1 MRIGI
6 IGGGASGLVCAITA
20 KTRDNEVIVFERNK
34 EVGKKI
40 LATGN
45 GKCNYW
51 NAEQHSINY
60 ETSNPEQLDKIIN
73 SKTEEK
79 VLKFFKDLG
88 ILPKIKN
95 GYYYP
100 NSNQAL
106 TIRNALESEA
116 KDKNITIKYNYLV
129 ETIEKENN
137 KFIINN
143 EIEVDKL
150 VIATG
155 GYASP
160 KTGSTGMGYKF
171 AEKFGHSIRKP
182 LPSLVQLVTKKE
194 WYLKE
199 WKGVRTDVKVSQI
212 EYDLNN
218 VSIRTLRR
226 ETGEIQLTDYGI
238 SGICVFNLSNRI
250 ARGLEEG
257 KKERVEIDFLPTVHE
272 TELRRILNTD
282 KDIRRVLN
290 GLLNEK
296 LVNVLLEFGTDKA
309 SLIKRLKH
317 FVVEV
322 IDTKGFDDAQ
332 VTSGGVLLD
341 SINLD
346 TMESLKEKGLYIIGE
361 LLDLTGDCGGYNL
374 GICFRT
380 AIIAGES
387 IRGDKHA

>member
-1 MRIGI
+1 MKIGI
-6 IGGGASGLVCAITA
+6 IGGGASGLVAAITA
-20 KTRDNEVIVFERNK
+20 KNDDNEVIIFELNK

-51 NAEQHSINY
+51 NEDQSLSHY
-60 ETSNPEQLDKIIN
+60 ETLNKELIPEIIN
-73 SKTEEK
+73 SNTETK
-79 VLKFFKDLG
+79 VLDFFKKLG

-106 TIRNALESEA
+106 TIRNALEEEA
-116 KDKNITIKYNYLV
+116 KDKHITIKNNYLV
-129 ETIEKENN
+129 ETITKENN

-143 EIEVDKL
+143 EISIDKL
-150 VIATG
+150 IIATG

-160 KTGSTGMGYKF
+160 KTGSTGMGYEF
-171 AEKFGHSIRKP
+171 AKQFGHTIRKT

-199 WKGVRTDVKVSQI
+199 WKGIRTDVTVTSI
-212 EYDLNN
+212 EDNE
-218 VSIRTLRR
+218 VKRT
-226 ETGEIQLTDYGI
+226 EVGEIQLTDYGI
-238 SGICVFNLSNRI
+238 SGICVFNLSNSI
-250 ARGLEEG
+250 ARGITEG
-257 KKERVEIDFLPTVHE
+257 KKERVEIDFLPTISE
-272 TELRRILNTD
+272 SELRNILNTN
-282 KDIRRVLN
+282 KNIRRVLN

-296 LVNVLLEFGTDKA
+296 LVDVLLEFGTEKSA
-309 SLIKRLKH
+309 LIKRIKH
-317 FVVEV
+317 FMVEV
-322 IDTKGFDDAQ
+322 IETKGFDDSQ

-341 SINLD
+341 EINLT
-346 TMESLKEKGLYIIGE
+346 TMESKKEKGLYLIGE

-380 AIIAGES
+380 AILAGES
-387 IRGDKHA
+387 LRGEKDA

>member
-1 MRIGI
+1 MKIGI
-6 IGGGASGLVCAITA
+6 IGGGASGLVCALTA
-20 KTRDNEVIVFERNK
+20 KTDDNEVIIFERNK

-51 NAEQHSINY
+51 NEDQNILHY
-60 ETSNPEQLDKIIN
+60 ETLNTNHLSEIIN
-73 SKTEEK
+73 SNTEEK
-79 VLKFFKDLG
+79 VLSFFKKLG

-106 TIRNALESEA
+106 TIRNVLEEEA
-116 KDKNITIKYNYLV
+116 KEKHIKIKTNYV
-129 ETIEKENN
+129 VAIIKKENN
-137 KFIINN
+137 QFIINN
-143 EIEVDKL
+143 EIKVDKL

-155 GYASP
+155 GYAAP
-160 KTGSTGMGYKF
+160 KSGCTGMGYEF
-171 AEKFGHSIRKP
+171 AEQFGHTIRKP

-199 WKGVRTDVKVSQI
+199 WKGIRTDVEVSHV
-212 EYDLNN
+212 EFDLNKT
-218 VSIRTLRR
+218 SIRTIRR
-226 ETGEIQLTDYGI
+226 EVGEIQLTDYGI
-238 SGICVFNLSNRI
+238 SGICVFNLSNAI
-250 ARGLEEG
+250 ARGLSEG
-257 KKERVEIDFLPTVHE
+257 KKENVEIDFLPTVSE
-272 TELRRILNTD
+272 NELRKIVNTN

-296 LVNVLLEFGTDKA
+296 LVNVLLEFGTDRA
-309 SLIKRLKH
+309 ALVKRIKH
-317 FVVEV
+317 FLVEV

-341 SINLD
+341 EINLN
-346 TMESLKEKGLYIIGE
+346 TMESKKEKDLYLIGE

-380 AIIAGES
+380 AITAGES